1 MERYGV
7 KLKTGKVLWIA
18 AEVVDVRDGVVLFC
32 RKEGDGLRVMAG
44 FTVGAID
51 QFGLPE
57 AFVAAR
63 MIEVEA
69 LTVMLVPL

>member
-18 AEVVDVRDGVVLFC
+18 AEVVEVREGVVLFC
-32 RKEGDGLRVMAG
+32 RKDAGGLKVLAG
-44 FTVGAID
+44 FMVGAID

-57 AFVAAR
+57 AFVSP
-63 MIEVEA
+63 EA
-69 LTVMLVPL
+69 PGA

>member
-18 AEVVDVRDGVVLFC
+18 AEVVEVREGVVLFC
-32 RKEGDGLRVMAG
+32 RKDAGGLKVLAG

-57 AFVAAR
+57 AFVSP
-63 MIEVEA
+63 EA
-69 LTVMLVPL
+69 PGV